1 MGKVTLPLLKAAKGK
16 EKISMVTCYDFTF
29 AKLVEKAG
37 IETIL
42 VGDSLG
48 NVIKGQPTTIGV
60 ENWEVAYHVKA
71 VRKGAPTPFLVA
83 DMPFGS
89 YQTSIE
95 KGMENAIELMKAG
108 AEAVK
113 VEGGEEVA
121 QLISKLVSFGIP
133 VVAHVGLTPQYIN
146 KFGSF
151 SKRGKTKEEREFI
164 KRSAKIVEEAGA
176 DMIVLESVPDKLAAE
191 ITEELEIP
199 TIGIGAGNRTDG
211 QVLVIYDLLGMDR
224 DFNPS
229 FLKKYCDLDNMIS
242 KALKEYLKDVKDAK
256 K

>member
-1 MGKVTLPLLKAAKGK
+1 MVKVTLPILKKGKGK
-16 EKISMVTCYDFTF
+16 EKISMVTCYDYTF
-29 AKLVEKAG
+29 AKLVERSG
-37 IETIL
+37 IDAIL

-60 ENWEVAYHVKA
+60 EVSEVAYHVKA
-71 VRKGAPTPFLVA
+71 VRKGALTPFLIA

-95 KGMENAIELMKAG
+95 KGMENAVELMKAG

-113 VEGGEEVA
+113 VEGGQEVA
-121 QLISKLVSFGIP
+121 ELISKLVSFGIP

-146 KFGSF
+146 KFGGF
-151 SKRGKTKEEREFI
+151 SKRGKTKEEKDFI

-176 DMIVLESVPDKLAAE
+176 DMIVLESVPEKLASE
-191 ITEELEIP
+191 ITQELKIP
-199 TIGIGAGNRTDG
+199 TIGIGAGKETDG
-211 QVLVIYDLLGMDR
+211 QVLVIYDLLGMDK

-229 FLKKYCDLDNMIS
+229 FLKKYCNLDKVITE
-242 KALKEYLKDVKDAK
+242 AFRDYIQDVKK
-256 K
+256 SL